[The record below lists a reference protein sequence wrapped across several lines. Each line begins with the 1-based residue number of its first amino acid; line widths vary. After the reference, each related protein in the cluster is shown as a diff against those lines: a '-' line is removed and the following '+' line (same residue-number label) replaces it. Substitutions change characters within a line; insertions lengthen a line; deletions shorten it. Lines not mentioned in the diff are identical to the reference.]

1 MTSLAKGIFEVCG
14 IFAFAMAFY
23 FIGKVQGIREGQGM
37 FLNILDNV
45 GDALG
50 VAEEREE
57 GEDDED

>member
-1 MTSLAKGIFEVCG
+1 MTNLVKVIFEVIG

-45 GDALG
+45 GEALG
-50 VAEEREE
+50 ATEEQEA